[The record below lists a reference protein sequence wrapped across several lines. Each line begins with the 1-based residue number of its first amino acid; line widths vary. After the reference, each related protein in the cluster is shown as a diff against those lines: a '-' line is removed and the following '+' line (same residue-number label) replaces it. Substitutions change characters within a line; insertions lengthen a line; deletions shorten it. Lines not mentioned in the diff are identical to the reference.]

1 VVKNRLH
8 CPGHYTFA
16 LPVRIIRSGISIHHL
31 NIIKMNSVK
40 LIGNVGREINV
51 KDFEG
56 GKMLSFSL
64 ATDEGYVSK
73 EKGEV
78 KNTVWHTVVVWR
90 ELAQRCETFLTTGK
104 MVSIEGRLT
113 YRQYVDKDN
122 RTVRRTEVTA
132 HKVEEVQKKQEA
144 AV

>member
-1 VVKNRLH
+1 
-8 CPGHYTFA
+8 
-16 LPVRIIRSGISIHHL
+16 
-31 NIIKMNSVK
+31 MNSVK

-51 KDFEG
+51 KEFEG

-64 ATDEGYVSK
+64 ATDEGYVNRHK
-73 EKGEV
+73 EEV
-78 KNTVWHTVVVWR
+78 KSTVWHTVVVWR

-132 HKVEEVQKKQEA
+132 HKVEEVQKKQAA

>member
-1 VVKNRLH
+1 
-8 CPGHYTFA
+8 
-16 LPVRIIRSGISIHHL
+16 
-31 NIIKMNSVK
+31 MNSVK

-51 KDFEG
+51 KEFES
-56 GKMLSFSL
+56 GKMISFSL
-64 ATDEGYVSK
+64 ATDEGYASK

-90 ELAQRCETFLTTGK
+90 ELAQRCEGFLATGK

-113 YRQYVDKDN
+113 YRQYVDKEN

-132 HKVEEVQKKQEA
+132 HKVEEILKKQEA
-144 AV
+144 VV